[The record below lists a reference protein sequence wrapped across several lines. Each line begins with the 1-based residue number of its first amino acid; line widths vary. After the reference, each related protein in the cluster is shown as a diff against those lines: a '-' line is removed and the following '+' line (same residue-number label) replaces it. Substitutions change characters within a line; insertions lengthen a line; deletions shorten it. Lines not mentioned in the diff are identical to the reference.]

1 MGNLGHTDRPYA
13 GVDGDAQSMHRDGGA
28 ETGPNAHTGDTG
40 QKPGPRGL
48 LGRSVNRARP
58 RARDKPSR
66 HEVHAAFMTKKDP
79 TDTTV
84 SSADATAHPPS
95 SAALFVAV
103 TRPFACCTL
112 GRSTIPG
119 RNAPSAGLK

>member
-28 ETGPNAHTGDTG
+28 ETGPNARTETPAKSWGLAVSSGGASIGRDRVRAISPADT
-40 QKPGPRGL
+40 KY
-48 LGRSVNRARP
+48 
-58 RARDKPSR
+58 D
-66 HEVHAAFMTKKDP
+66 AALMTKKDP

-103 TRPFACCTL
+103 TRPFA
-112 GRSTIPG
+112 R
-119 RNAPSAGLK
+119 